1 MVAQGALAGKGHK
14 RATALTLV
22 QELDVHGILL
32 SADALHT
39 QPVWC
44 HCVRRQGG
52 ASLLIAKANQRTLHA
67 DIACLFSEHLRPW
80 LPEQHV
86 RQVDHPFPAHQ
97 LRVD

>member
-1 MVAQGALAGKGHK
+1 
-14 RATALTLV
+14 
-22 QELDVHGILL
+22 
-32 SADALHT
+32 
-39 QPVWC
+39 
-44 HCVRRQGG
+44 VRRQGG